1 MSGLKPAKLT
11 LPWRLAVRVLRGYL
25 RLVHATGTWRY
36 DYSPAVQALINERRP
51 YIAAFMHGRL
61 FMMPYAKPLSHPF
74 VMLTSHNRAGSL
86 TSALIK
92 PFNIDHVR
100 GSGADP
106 RKPEK
111 DKGGSAGLRGLLSAL
126 RNGIPVGVTPD
137 GPRGPAGSVAPGLV
151 TLAKLSGVPIIPV
164 AFAADRVRIGRGWDR
179 FILPLPFCSGVI
191 GAAEPVY
198 VSRES
203 DEAACRTQLEEE
215 FVRLHA
221 RLDAAA
227 ARVSA

>member
-1 MSGLKPAKLT
+1 MSPQPAQLA
-11 LPWRLAVRVLRGYL
+11 LSWRAAVSVLRGYM
-25 RLVHATGTWRY
+25 RLVRATGRWRY

-61 FMMPYAKPLSHPF
+61 MMMPYAKPQAMPF

-100 GSGADP
+100 GSSSDP

-111 DKGGSAGLRGLLSAL
+111 NKGGSAGLRGLLSAL
-126 RNGIPVGVTPD
+126 RNGVPVGITPD

-151 TLAKLSGVPIIPV
+151 TLAKLSGMPIVPV
-164 AFAADRVRIGRGWDR
+164 AFSARSALVGRGWDR
-179 FILPLPFCSGVI
+179 FLLPLPFTHGVI

-198 VSRES
+198 VAR
-203 DEAACRTQLEEE
+203 DADDAQQCVALEAM
-215 FVRLHA
+215 FVQLHA
-221 RLDAAA
+221 RLD
-227 ARVSA
+227 SACGREGC